1 MAGQT
6 EVDHYDSELKRGHAE
21 IDNMPLI
28 ELQEVEDILTELGI
42 EKSLNKQVTL
52 QVSRDKN
59 RWEEFI
65 MKLKLKMEKPVKNR
79 ASKSAITITIS

>member
-1 MAGQT
+1 MIIVSGLAEITVGCISIWLGGYLAGQT

-42 EKSLNKQVTL
+42 EKSLNKHVAL

-59 RWEEFI
+59 R
-65 MKLKLKMEKPVKNR
+65 
-79 ASKSAITITIS
+79 